1 MKFQSGLSST
11 WEDILSEKY
20 ICQHKTM
27 RRLLEYQIP
36 TRSILLGSPG
46 AGKSTFTSE
55 VRKTTVIE
63 SSFEGHTDGIEI
75 TSVGNQSF
83 WEFGG
88 QEILFSTHQYF
99 MSENAQYLL
108 FVNLFELSNHENNQ
122 CEILTEY
129 WMREIKTFTKIN
141 QKYYPPVILI
151 GTHCDLF
158 DKDDSGKHKKQFTIN
173 KLLLLSETTSLHCH
187 NKVYE
192 IDKDYWTYQILQR
205 IRAQAIEYIRK
216 DQGFSQNGDCSFT
229 IQYLMTKEKIEKER
243 ARKPFMWWNEFKTE
257 IFYSQNI
264 HSEEYISQVCK
275 SLKNSGVIE
284 THRFHSSGASDLV
297 ILDPIFL
304 TSALSSIITLNS
316 SPKNKRG
323 YFTLEEIVN
332 NFHSKK
338 IEDKNIKK
346 ELLII
351 FEMFHLIIKLPSGE
365 YYVPGM
371 IHSQTS
377 NTMDHFKHEIQS
389 KIDFISQNKSFQFIG
404 RKYKFLPRIPFGFI
418 ERLIVRILH
427 FPGMEIHSN
436 SIVNNFYV
444 FSEEDGN
451 YNNRNFHI
459 FIQLDEEENK
469 EDHSILNIS
478 IYYPKDEENYFYS
491 LFLLHHI
498 FQSPH
503 EVLYSFVHSNSFIDQ
518 TILLDNQQQ
527 EIGTEYDLLLYFNEN
542 FKNYQKYICGN
553 DIKVFESDVFHY
565 KFIKYLN
572 KINNKFVWL
581 GTIGEFGKEEK
592 EVIFKES
599 ISTNFENLKA
609 MFNEIILLKMIE
621 NEFTLKLIGI
631 CFPTYDLLNSRAILE
646 IPSNKMIESTTKE
659 DYLNHQILMIVEKA
673 PFGSLA
679 DCFNEIKACSVY
691 VKLKIAFD
699 IARGMNMLF
708 LKSGMK
714 ILHRNIKP
722 ENIFI
727 FSTDEQSTNE
737 IIHAKLGDLGR
748 CVIGIPFYFQPLD
761 GDDFR
766 YTAPEALKGS
776 SIIPYS
782 LPIDV
787 YSFGI
792 LLWQILSGK
801 TPFYD
806 LDFKF
811 EQIIEGYRPS
821 IDDLPSV
828 ISKDITHLIKTWN
841 LNANPF
847 YDSKNDI
854 KKQIINGYRP
864 SMDDI
869 PSDIAEEHEE
879 IIELMNACWD
889 ANPRARPNFGEIIAI
904 LYPNIYDWI
913 NTSKQKYIK
922 YISRT
927 FEIKQKIIGKKLN
940 ASKFSIIE
948 FKGEGGFG
956 LVMICNLIL
965 EGIQCKVALKMLRN
979 YQTGNLSGTNHR
991 KTINE
996 FNILSDDIQHPNII
1010 CKYESFISIPTDEMI
1025 QHINES
1031 TRDLCF
1037 DENGEKKKH
1046 QFYILQAYER
1056 TLDSVI
1062 EHLNFDQ
1069 IMKFSFQL
1077 SSALLFLFTKKIVHL
1092 DIKPDNLMISSNGD
1106 LVIVDFG
1113 VAGHMDKSGFVFI
1126 NQTPGG
1132 NQYHLAPEVLQAKAD
1147 NKNLPCLLQ
1156 YSWELGMII
1165 FEMFNRGMVPFE
1177 QYDHNVFLSPPILD
1191 LSNIPSQLKFL
1202 VSKLLCPV
1210 NERLSIEEAHETL
1223 LEHTN
1228 FRKLE
1233 ENILDML

>member
-1 MKFQSGLSST
+1 
-11 WEDILSEKY
+11 
-20 ICQHKTM
+20 M

-36 TRSILLGSPG
+36 TRAILLGSPG
-46 AGKSTFTSE
+46 AGKSTFTRT
-55 VRKTTVIE
+55 VRKTTVIG

-88 QEILFSTHQYF
+88 QEVLFSTHQYF

-108 FVNLFELSNHENNQ
+108 FVNLFELSNQDINKKNQ

-141 QKYYPPVILI
+141 QKYCPPVILI

-158 DKDDSGKHKKQFTIN
+158 DKDDSEHKKQFAID
-173 KLLLLSETTSLHCH
+173 KLKLLSETTSLHCH
-187 NKVYE
+187 NEVYE
-192 IDKDYWTYQILQR
+192 IDKDYRPSQILKQ
-205 IRAQAIEYIRK
+205 IRAQAIEFIRK
-216 DQGFSQNGDCSFT
+216 DQGFSQNGDCSFA
-229 IQYLMTKEKIEKER
+229 IQYLMTKQKIEKER

-264 HSEEYISQVCK
+264 HSEEYILQISK

-304 TSALSSIITLNS
+304 TGAFSSIITLNS

-338 IEDKNIKK
+338 IEDKNMKK
-346 ELLII
+346 ELLLI
-351 FEMFHLIIKLPSGE
+351 FEMLHLIIKLPSGE

-377 NTMDHFKHEIQS
+377 NNMDHFKHEIQS

-404 RKYKFLPRIPFGFI
+404 RKYKFLPGIPFGFI

-427 FPGMEIHSN
+427 FPGTEIHPS

-459 FIQLDEEENK
+459 FIQLDENEDK
-469 EDHSILNIS
+469 EDHSTLKIS

-498 FQSPH
+498 FQSPR
-503 EVLYSFVHSNSFIDQ
+503 EVLYSFVHSNSSIDQ
-518 TILLDNQQQ
+518 TILLDNQQK
-527 EIGTEYDLLLYFNEN
+527 EIGTEYDLLLNFNEN

-553 DIKVFESDVFHY
+553 DIKIFESDVFHL

-572 KINNKFVWL
+572 KINKKYVWL
-581 GTIGEFGKEEK
+581 GTIGELGKEEK

-631 CFPTYDLLNSRAILE
+631 CFPSYDLLNSRANLE
-646 IPSNKMIESTTKE
+646 TSTNKMIELTSKE
-659 DYLNHQILMIVEKA
+659 DYLNHQMLMIVEKS

-679 DCFNEIKACSVY
+679 NCFDEIKACSVSM
-691 VKLKIAFD
+691 KLKIAFD

-714 ILHRNIKP
+714 IIHRNIKP

-727 FSTDEQSTNE
+727 FSMDEYSTNKTNS
-737 IIHAKLGDLGR
+737 IHAKLGDLGR
-748 CVIGIPFYFQPLD
+748 CVIGMPFYFQLLD
-761 GDDFR
+761 DDVDFR

-782 LPIDV
+782 QPIDV

-792 LLWQILSGK
+792 LLWQLFSGK
-801 TPFYD
+801 IPYYE
-806 LDFKF
+806 F
-811 EQIIEGYRPS
+811 E
-821 IDDLPSV
+821 
-828 ISKDITHLIKTWN
+828 
-841 LNANPF
+841 
-847 YDSKNDI
+847 NDI
-854 KKQIINGYRP
+854 KNQIINGSRP
-864 SMDDI
+864 SINDI
-869 PSDIAEEHEE
+869 PSYILEEHEE
-879 IIELMNACWD
+879 IIELMKACWD
-889 ANPRARPNFGEIIAI
+889 TNPRVRPSFGEIIAI
-904 LYPNIYDWI
+904 LYPYIHDWI
-913 NTSKQKYIK
+913 NTSKQKYIN
-922 YISRT
+922 YVSQT

-940 ASKFSIIE
+940 AYKFSIIE

-979 YQTGNLSGTNHR
+979 YQTENLSGTNHR

-1010 CKYESFISIPTDEMI
+1010 CKYESFISVPTDEMI

-1046 QFYILQAYER
+1046 QFYILHAYEK
-1056 TLDSVI
+1056 TLESVI
-1062 EHLNFDQ
+1062 DCLNFDQ
-1069 IMKFSFQL
+1069 TMKFSFQL

-1113 VAGHMDKSGFVFI
+1113 VAGHMDHSGFVLI

-1147 NKNLPCLLQ
+1147 NKNLPCSLQ

-1165 FEMFNRGMVPFE
+1165 FEMFNGGMVPFDP
-1177 QYDHNVFLSPPILD
+1177 YDHNVFLSPPILD

>member
-1 MKFQSGLSST
+1 MVAIRKAYLFYYRNLFNNRFTSNLLLNLSST
-11 WEDILSEKY
+11 WDDILSNEY
-20 ICQHKTM
+20 ICQHEIM
-27 RRLLEYQIP
+27 RRLLEKQIP
-36 TRSILLGSPG
+36 CRVILLGSPG
-46 AGKSTFTSE
+46 AGKSTFIRESHSKK
-55 VRKTTVIE
+55 VRE

-75 TSVGNQSF
+75 SSLGNISF

-88 QEILFSTHQYF
+88 QEVLFSTHQFF
-99 MSENAQYLL
+99 MSENTQYLL
-108 FVNLFELSNHENNQ
+108 FVNLFELVNDDVFNKKNQ
-122 CEILTEY
+122 CETLTEY
-129 WMREIKTFTKIN
+129 WMKEIQTFTKIN
-141 QKYYPPVILI
+141 QKHCPPVILI
-151 GTHCDLF
+151 GTHCDEF
-158 DKDDSGKHKKQFTIN
+158 ADNYSGIHKKKSAFDR
-173 KLLLLSETTSLHCH
+173 LLRLLETTSLHCH
-187 NKVYE
+187 KIAFMLSYDNWGSYLYSK
-192 IDKDYWTYQILQR
+192 ILQILQQ
-205 IRAQAIEYIRK
+205 IRNHTEEYIRK
-216 DQGFSQNGDCSFT
+216 DQGFSQSGDCSFA
-229 IQYLMTKEKIEKER
+229 IQYLIAKNKIEKER
-243 ARKPFMWWNEFKTE
+243 ARKPFMWWNEFKKE
-257 IFYSQNI
+257 IFYSENI
-264 HSEEYISQVCK
+264 HSEKFISQVSK

-284 THRFHSSGASDLV
+284 THRFHSSGASNLV

-304 TSALSSIITLNS
+304 TEAFGSIITLDS

-323 YFTLEEIVN
+323 YFTLDEIEN
-332 NFHSKK
+332 NFQGKK
-338 IEDKNIKK
+338 IEEKNMIQ
-346 ELLII
+346 ELLFI
-351 FEMFHLIIKLPSGE
+351 FEMFHLVIKLPSGE

-371 IHSQTS
+371 IHSQGD
-377 NTMDHFKHEIQS
+377 NRFKHEIQS
-389 KIDFISQNKSFQFIG
+389 KIDFVSKNQSFQFIG
-404 RKYKFLPRIPFGFI
+404 RKYIFSPRIPFGFI
-418 ERLIVRILH
+418 ERLIVRILN
-427 FPGMEIHSN
+427 FPGMEIHS
-436 SIVNNFYV
+436 SSSVNNFYV

-459 FIQLDEEENK
+459 FIQLDENK
-469 EDHSILNIS
+469 NNDHHYILNVS
-478 IYYPKDEENYFYS
+478 IYYPKDEENNFYS
-491 LFLLHHI
+491 FFFFHHI

-503 EVLYSFVHSNSFIDQ
+503 EVLHSFVNSNSSINQ
-518 TILLDNQQQ
+518 TILLNNQQQ
-527 EIGTEYDLLLYFNEN
+527 EIGTEVNLLSNLNQN
-542 FKNYQKYICGN
+542 FKQYQKYICGN
-553 DIKVFESDVFHY
+553 DIEVFDSHLFEY
-565 KFIKYLN
+565 KYKKYLN
-572 KINNKFVWL
+572 KINNNFIWL
-581 GTIGEFGKEEK
+581 GTIKGEK

-599 ISTNFENLKA
+599 ITFENRKA
-609 MFNEIILLKMIE
+609 LLNEIILLKMIE
-621 NEFTLKLIGI
+621 NEFALKLVGI
-631 CFPTYDLLNSRAILE
+631 CFPSDDLV
-646 IPSNKMIESTTKE
+646 
-659 DYLNHQILMIVEKA
+659 MIVEKS

-679 DCFNEIKACSVY
+679 NCFDEIKACSIY

-699 IARGMNMLF
+699 IARGMNILF

-714 ILHRNIKP
+714 IIHRNIKP

-727 FSTDEQSTNE
+727 FSMDEQSTNE

-761 GDDFR
+761 DDDFR

-782 LPIDV
+782 QPIDV

-792 LLWQILSGK
+792 LLWQLLSGK

-806 LDFKF
+806 LDYKA

-821 IDDLPSV
+821 IDDLPSS
-828 ISKDITHLIKTWN
+828 ISEDIIHLVKSYN
-841 LNANPF
+841 SNPF
-847 YDSKNDI
+847 YDLKDDI
-854 KKQIINGYRP
+854 KKQIINGSRP

-869 PSDIAEEHEE
+869 PSDIAEKHKE
-879 IIELMNACWD
+879 IVKLIQACWD

-913 NTSKQKYIK
+913 KTSKQKYIK
-922 YISRT
+922 YISQT
-927 FEIKQKIIGKKLN
+927 FAIKQKLIGKKLN

-956 LVMICNLIL
+956 LVMICNLML
-965 EGIQCKVALKMLRN
+965 EGIQWKVALKMLRN

-991 KTINE
+991 RTINE

-1031 TRDLCF
+1031 TRELCY
-1037 DENGEKKKH
+1037 DENNEKKKH
-1046 QFYILQAYER
+1046 QFYILQAYEK
-1056 TLDSVI
+1056 TLESLIDY
-1062 EHLNFDQ
+1062 LNFDQ

-1113 VAGHMDKSGFVFI
+1113 VAGHLDKSGFVLI
-1126 NQTPGG
+1126 NQTHGG
-1132 NQYHLAPEVLQAKAD
+1132 NAYHLAPEVLQAKVD
-1147 NKNLPCLLQ
+1147 NKNLPCSLQ

-1165 FEMFNRGMVPFE
+1165 FEMFNRGSVPFE
-1177 QYDHNVFLSPPILD
+1177 PYDHNIFLSSSPILD
-1191 LSNIPSQLKFL
+1191 LSNIPFHLKFL

-1210 NERLSIEEAHETL
+1210 TERLSIEEAHETL